1 MTMPAWLAASPRV
14 ANVEAQEARLAS
26 AKKSNPGDMTAWHL
40 VWKVFAKILYEY
52 LVSKKLSQ
60 AGIEPAT

>member
-1 MTMPAWLAASPRV
+1 MVFSLESF
-14 ANVEAQEARLAS
+14 
-26 AKKSNPGDMTAWHL
+26 
-40 VWKVFAKILYEY
+40 FAKIVYEY